1 MFFSPG
7 SDPPRTTTVKAL
19 AFSRYGDPDVLEV
32 IEVPEPEVAP
42 SQVRIRVKAAGVQS
56 FEAKLRR
63 GDLEG
68 YVPVTFPQ
76 RLGNEFAGVIEVVGA
91 GVSGVTVGDAVL
103 GFTTLQAAAEA
114 ISVEASQIAVKPDA
128 MSWEVAG
135 AMSAAGQ
142 TAYLSL
148 KALGVGKGDL
158 LLIHAAAGGV
168 GTAATQIAVAW
179 GATVIGT
186 ASEANHDYVRSL
198 GAIPVTYGDGL
209 SERVRAI
216 APEGV
221 DAALDAVGGVANEVS
236 VAVAKDI
243 VRVGTI
249 VDYGAVKRLGV
260 RMLGGDRSSI
270 ILSALADMHVRGQLD
285 VHISLSVPMEGA
297 AAAHR
302 QIDSGHSRGRV
313 VLAIS

>member
-1 MFFSPG
+1 
-7 SDPPRTTTVKAL
+7 VKAL

-32 IEVPEPEVAP
+32 IEVPEPEVGP
-42 SQVRIRVKAAGVQS
+42 GQVRIRVKAAGVQS

-91 GVSGVTVGDAVL
+91 GVSGVSVGDAVL

-114 ISVEASQIAVKPDA
+114 ISVEASQIAGKPDA

-198 GAIPVTYGDGL
+198 GAIPVRYGDGL
-209 SERVRAI
+209 IERVRAI
-216 APEGV
+216 APDGV

-249 VDYGAVKRLGV
+249 VDYAAVKRLGV

-270 ILSALADMHVRGQLD
+270 ILSALADMHARGQLD

-297 AAAHR
+297 AVAHR

>member
-1 MFFSPG
+1 M
-7 SDPPRTTTVKAL
+7 KAL
-19 AFSRYGDPDVLEV
+19 VFARYGDPGVLEV
-32 IEVPEPEVAP
+32 IDVPEPIVGP
-42 SQVRIRVKAAGVQS
+42 GQVRVRVRAAGVQS

-76 RLGNEFAGVIEVVGA
+76 RLGNEFAGVIDAVGA
-91 GVSGVTVGDAVL
+91 DVTGISVNDAVL

-114 ISVEASQIAVKPDA
+114 ITVDASHVTRKPDA
-128 MSWEVAG
+128 MRWEAGG

-148 KALGVGKGDL
+148 KALGVGKGDVV
-158 LLIHAAAGGV
+158 LIHAAAGGV
-168 GTAATQIAVAW
+168 GTAATQIAAAW

-186 ASEANHDYVRSL
+186 ASEDNHAYLRSL

-209 SERVRAI
+209 IERVRAI
-216 APEGV
+216 APDGV
-221 DAALDAVGGVANEVS
+221 EAALDAVGGVANDVS

-243 VRVGTI
+243 ARVGTI
-249 VDYGAVKRLGV
+249 VDYAAVRRLGV
-260 RMLGGDRSSI
+260 RMLGGERSSV
-270 ILSALADMHVRGQLD
+270 ILSELTEMHVGGQLD
-285 VHISLSVPMEGA
+285 IHISLSVPMENA

-313 VLAIS
+313 VLLIA

>member
-1 MFFSPG
+1 M
-7 SDPPRTTTVKAL
+7 KAL
-19 AFSRYGDPDVLEV
+19 VFSRYGDPEVLEV
-32 IEVPEPEVAP
+32 IQVPEPEVGP
-42 SQVRIRVKAAGVQS
+42 GQVRVRVKAAGVQS

-68 YVPVTFPQ
+68 YVPVSFPQ
-76 RLGNEFAGVIEVVGA
+76 RLGNEFAGVIDAVGA
-91 GVSGVTVGDAVL
+91 DVTGISVNDAVL

-114 ISVEASQIAVKPDA
+114 ITVDASHVTRKPDA
-128 MSWEVAG
+128 MRWEVAG

-148 KALGVGKGDL
+148 KALGVGKGDVV
-158 LLIHAAAGGV
+158 LIHAAAGGV
-168 GTAATQIAVAW
+168 GTAATQIAVAR

-186 ASEANHDYVRSL
+186 ASEGNDDYLRSL

-209 SERVRAI
+209 IERVRAI
-216 APEGV
+216 APDGV
-221 DAALDAVGGVANEVS
+221 DAALDAVGGVANDVS

-243 VRVGTI
+243 GRVGTI
-249 VDYGAVKRLGV
+249 VDYAAVRRLGV
-260 RMLGGDRSSI
+260 RMLGGERSSV
-270 ILSALADMHVRGQLD
+270 ILSELAEMHAGGQLA
-285 VHISLSVPMEGA
+285 VHISLSVPLENA

-313 VLAIS
+313 VLLIA